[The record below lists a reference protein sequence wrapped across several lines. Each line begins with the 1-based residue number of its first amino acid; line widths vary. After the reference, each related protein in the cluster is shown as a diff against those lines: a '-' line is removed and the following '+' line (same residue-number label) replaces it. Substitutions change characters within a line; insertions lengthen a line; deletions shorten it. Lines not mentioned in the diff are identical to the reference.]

1 MVPRIEILA
10 EKKLVGKRIKMSF
23 SHNKTVDLWRSFM
36 PRRKEICNKI
46 GSELYSLE
54 VYDPLFFD
62 KFNPEK
68 EFYKWAAIEVKNFYT
83 VPEEMET
90 ITLPCGLYAVFI
102 HKGPASAGPKTYE
115 YIFRTWLPGS
125 DFLLDNRPH
134 FAVMGEKY
142 KKEDADS
149 EEEVWIPI
157 KSKNKVNI

>member
-1 MVPRIEILA
+1 MVPRFEILA
-10 EKKLVGKRIKMSF
+10 EKKLIGRRIKMSF
-23 SHNKTVDLWRSFM
+23 SNNKTADLWRSFM
-36 PRRKEICNKI
+36 PGRKEICNTV
-46 GSELYSLE
+46 GSELFSLE

-68 EFYKWAAIEVKNFYT
+68 EFDKWAAIEVKDFYT

-142 KKEDADS
+142 KKEDPDS